1 MAGFLIFACHTCE
14 VFGSIGMDTAV
25 NEVSMNGISAAF
37 KNVMRTAL
45 LSLLLC
51 LCQTALAA
59 QSLSFRLV
67 PPFVGLPPLTLDP
80 QQKQWIEQHRL
91 LRVGISIAD
100 YEPIDITSDRNRY
113 QGISADYLSLIGD
126 KLSVPIQIVGFARRS
141 EAVQA
146 LRDGSIDILT
156 SANGFERGVEGLAF
170 STEYLPD
177 RSVTVGRSN
186 DVMLPS
192 GLKGKKVV
200 LLDGYADAQVVQ
212 RVYPDSDVILAPNL
226 QSALEALSQGEV
238 DAFIGNEVI
247 VRAYTALRPYM
258 GLHIKFE
265 SALPP
270 VGFSF
275 AIRQEDSALA
285 TMINLALADLDDSV
299 RREVLGRWTTGLG
312 SDVGRQ
318 RIKLSTAEQSW
329 IRKHSRVTVVSGQH
343 PPYVYTD
350 KDGRWIGLNEDV
362 LERISRMTGLQFIH
376 REVASTK
383 ESIELL
389 RTGQA
394 DMSTTLAENS
404 ERKKFL
410 DYTYSFGGSNWVFV
424 VRDSDASLVSLK
436 SLSGRNLALPAKHA
450 MEDYL
455 RKNYPEINIL
465 SVKTYEQARQW
476 VSNGR
481 ADATIQSEAGAH
493 MFPHDGL
500 KVGRTVEGQWSS
512 DRFAILNTQ
521 PELLSILNKALEEF
535 PVADLRAI
543 RIKWLGAVNPQPPV
557 WRRIPEWVSWALAV
571 MLMLGSI
578 SLIWNSRL
586 KKQIRQRLRAQEQL
600 SDQLVFQ
607 RALLDGIPNPIYV
620 RDLKGRLIS
629 CNRSYEESFGVSFEQ
644 MSGRRLIDVDLIPH
658 SSAQQMH
665 ADYLRLLETQQ
676 PVFAD
681 RRMELFGRLI
691 DAYQWTVP
699 FYSADAQLQGLLG
712 GWIDIT
718 ERKRLEAELT
728 EARQQAEQAN
738 EAKSAFLA
746 TMSHEIRTPMGAII
760 GLLEL
765 EREQAVLRGDTPSEG
780 LEVAY
785 QSASELID
793 LIGDSLDLTKIEAGN
808 MQLALAVT
816 PLRKFF
822 DGIYRMFKASAESK
836 GLELSLEFADQAE
849 GDYWLDPMRLRQV
862 MHNLLGNALKFT
874 REGSVV
880 LKVDISGAPQR
891 PCFRISVQDSGI
903 GIDTEQQHLM
913 FQPFVQ
919 ASDSTGAHYGGTG
932 LGLSICKQLVELMG
946 GHVSLKSEPGTGTC
960 VTVEVSL
967 ARVAPGR
974 DKTTIPVE
982 IQFSGRSLQLLVV
995 DDLSANRLVLTRQLE
1010 FLGHDVV
1017 SVSSAHAA
1025 LQQWQDG
1032 NFDALF
1038 TDCNMPGM
1046 SGYAL
1051 TEAIRRTE
1059 LNEQLRACPII
1070 GCTANA
1076 LNDERDRC
1084 EQAGMNQLLVKPVA
1098 LNRLAQVLADIAP
1111 MQSFDIDTLRQ
1122 MTQANDVQL
1131 QHLLLELWKNLREE
1145 SERLHPSVTELDWTA
1160 LSASLHRLKGVACL
1174 IDAVPLAKACAL
1186 LDGSVREKVSAVLP
1200 QQWQTLNAA
1209 IDQLRIDINYH
1220 LPERPD

>member
-1 MAGFLIFACHTCE
+1 ME
-14 VFGSIGMDTAV
+14 QAV
-25 NEVSMNGISAAF
+25 NEVSLHGTNAAL
-37 KNVMRTAL
+37 KNVMRVAL

-51 LCQTALAA
+51 LFQTAFAA
-59 QSLSFRLV
+59 QSLPFRLV
-67 PPFVGLPPLTLDP
+67 PPFVSLTPLTLDS
-80 QQKQWIEQHRL
+80 QQRQWLDQHHP

-113 QGISADYLSLIGD
+113 QGISADYLSLIGA
-126 KLSVPIQIVGFARRS
+126 KLSVPIQIVGFARRN
-141 EAVQA
+141 EAVDA
-146 LRDGSIDILT
+146 LRNGTLDVLT
-156 SANGFERGVEGLAF
+156 SANGFERGMERLAF
-170 STEYLPD
+170 SANYLPD
-177 RSVTVGRSN
+177 RSVIVGRSN
-186 DVMLPS
+186 DVTLPS

-200 LLDGYADAQVVQ
+200 LLDGYADAQVVH

-226 QSALEALSQGEV
+226 QSAFEALSQGEV

-258 GLHIKFE
+258 GLQIKFE

-275 AIRQEDSALA
+275 ATREEDSALGA
-285 TMINLALADLDDSV
+285 MINLALQDLDDSV

-312 SDVGRQ
+312 ADVGRQ
-318 RIKLSTAEQSW
+318 RIKLSTDEQGW

-343 PPYVYTD
+343 PPYLY
-350 KDGRWIGLNEDV
+350 KDQNGQWIGLNVDV

-376 REVASTK
+376 REVSSTK
-383 ESIELL
+383 ESMELL
-389 RTGQA
+389 RSGQA
-394 DMSTTLAENS
+394 DMSTTMAENS

-410 DYTYSFGGSNWVFV
+410 DFTYSFGGSNWVFV
-424 VRDSDASLVSLK
+424 VRDKDVSGVSLK
-436 SLSGRNLALPAKHA
+436 SLSGRKLAIPAKHA

-455 RKNYPEINIL
+455 RKNYPDIKIL
-465 SVKTYEQARQW
+465 SVTTYEQARQW
-476 VSNGR
+476 VADGR

-500 KVGRTVEGQWSS
+500 KVGRSVEGQWSS
-512 DRFAILNTQ
+512 DRFSILNTE

-543 RIKWLGAVNPQPPV
+543 RIKWLGAVINQPPV
-557 WRRIPEWVSWALAV
+557 WKRIPEWFYWTLVAALIV
-571 MLMLGSI
+571 GLI

-586 KKQIRQRLRAQEQL
+586 KNQIRQRLRAEEQL
-600 SDQLVFQ
+600 SDQLAFK

-620 RDLKGRLIS
+620 RDLHGRLIS

-644 MSGRRLIDVDLIPH
+644 MSGRRLIDVDLIPRL
-658 SSAQQMH
+658 SAQQMH

-676 PVFAD
+676 PIFAD

-699 FYSADAQLQGLLG
+699 FYSADGELQGLLG

-718 ERKRLEAELT
+718 ERKQLEVQLT
-728 EARQQAEQAN
+728 EARQQAEQAS

-746 TMSHEIRTPMGAII
+746 TMSHEIRTPMSAVI

-765 EREQAVLRGDTPSEG
+765 EREQAVLRGETPSQG
-780 LEVAY
+780 LDVAY
-785 QSASELID
+785 QSAVELIE
-793 LIGDSLDLTKIEAGN
+793 LIGDSLDLTKIESGS

-822 DGIYRMFKASAESK
+822 DGIYRLFKASATDK
-836 GLELSLEFADQAE
+836 GLGLRLEFAQEAE
-849 GDYWLDPMRLRQV
+849 GDYWFDPMRLRQV

-874 REGSVV
+874 HEGGVSIQ
-880 LKVDISGAPQR
+880 VDVCGDPHR
-891 PCFRISVQDSGI
+891 PCLRISVQDTGI
-903 GIDTEQQHLM
+903 GIDTEQQEQM
-913 FQPFVQ
+913 FQPFAQ
-919 ASDSTGAHYGGTG
+919 ASDHTAANYGGTG

-946 GHVSLKSEPGTGTC
+946 GRVNVESEPCVGTC
-960 VTVEVSL
+960 VTVEVGL
-967 ARVAPGR
+967 ARVTPVR
-974 DKTTIPVE
+974 DNTSTAVGVPCV
-982 IQFSGRSLQLLVV
+982 GRSLKLLVV
-995 DDLSANRLVLTRQLE
+995 DDLSANRWVLTRQLE

-1017 SVSSAHAA
+1017 AVSSAHAA
-1025 LQQWQDG
+1025 LPQWEDG
-1032 NFDALF
+1032 DFDAVL

-1051 TEAIRRTE
+1051 TETIRRIE
-1059 LNEQLRACPII
+1059 LDEQRRACPII

-1076 LNDERDRC
+1076 LSDERDRC
-1084 EQAGMNQLLVKPVA
+1084 EQSGMNQLLVKPVA

-1111 MQSFDIDTLRQ
+1111 LRSFDIDTLRQ
-1122 MTQANDVQL
+1122 LTQANEAQM
-1131 QHLLLELWKNLREE
+1131 QHLLSELWKNLREE
-1145 SERLHPSVTELDWTA
+1145 SEILQPSVSALDWPV

-1174 IDAVPLAKACAL
+1174 IDAVPLAKACAS
-1186 LDGSVREKVSAVLP
+1186 LDGSVREQARATLP
-1200 QQWQTLNAA
+1200 RQWQTVSTA
-1209 IDQLRIDINYH
+1209 IDQLRMDIKSY
-1220 LPERPD
+1220 LSEPAV